1 MELVSWPMVLILMGV
16 GVGVGFIS
24 GLMGIAGGVILIP
37 ALLKIQSL
45 MGGIPPDTAVKVA
58 FGTSLLTAVLT
69 TSSGTWQHHR
79 ENNVCWHDAMA
90 LSLSGIAGALVGSTI
105 SSYLSG
111 AVLKPLFGAAVL
123 AVAVILALRSEA
135 KGNIRCEKHPVGGI
149 IAVGGLIGT
158 FSALVGIGGG
168 IMLMPFLTLVLG
180 YSSHRAVGTS
190 GAVIPLVALSG
201 AIGYIVHGWGESGLL
216 PFSAGYVNLFFVL
229 CVSVSSMLTAPLGA
243 RAGAKLHGRWLN
255 RLFAALLVLVALKMF
270 DF

>member
-1 MELVSWPMVLILMGV
+1 MELVSWSMVLILMGV

-45 MGGIPPDTAVKVA
+45 LGVLPDTAVKVA
-58 FGTSLLTAVLT
+58 FGTSLFTAVLT

-90 LSLSGIAGALVGSTI
+90 LSLSGMAGAFAGSTI

-111 AVLKPLFGAAVL
+111 AVLKPLFGTAVL
-123 AVAVILALRSEA
+123 AVAVILALRSDRE
-135 KGNIRCEKHPVGGI
+135 GSGRCEKHPLGGI

-158 FSALVGIGGG
+158 LSALVGIGGG
-168 IMLMPFLTLVLG
+168 VLLMPFLMLILG
-180 YSSHRAVGTS
+180 YSPHRAVGTS

-201 AIGYIVHGWGESGLL
+201 ASGYIVHGWGEPGLL
-216 PFSAGYVNLFFVL
+216 RFSAGYVNFFFVL

-243 RAGAKLHGRWLN
+243 KIGKRLHGRWLN
-255 RLFAALLVLVALKMF
+255 RLFAILLVFVALKMF
-270 DF
+270 GF

>member
-1 MELVSWPMVLILMGV
+1 VELVSWSMILILMGV
-16 GVGVGFIS
+16 GVGIGFIS
-24 GLMGIAGGVILIP
+24 GLMGIAGGVVLIP
-37 ALLKIQSL
+37 VLLKIQSL

-58 FGTSLLTAVLT
+58 FGTSLLTGVLT

-79 ENNVCWHDAMA
+79 KNNVCWHDAMA
-90 LSLSGIAGALVGSTI
+90 LSGAGIAGALVGSTI

-111 AVLKPLFGAAVL
+111 AVLKPLFGVTVL
-123 AVAVILALRSEA
+123 AVAVILVLRSEREVSE
-135 KGNIRCEKHPVGGI
+135 RCERHPLGGI
-149 IAVGGLIGT
+149 IAVGASIGT
-158 FSALVGIGGG
+158 LSALVGIGGG
-168 IMLMPFLTLVLG
+168 VMLMPFLTLVLG
-180 YSSHRAVGTS
+180 YSPQRAVGTS

-243 RAGAKLHGRWLN
+243 KVGIKLHGRWLN
-255 RLFAALLVLVALKMF
+255 RLFAVLLVLVALKMF